1 MKLIPNSTE
10 GNFYADRIPIE
21 TGMNS
26 EGENIF
32 KKVNKSS
39 VQTPGYGAFP
49 EYQTYMEYLFILAL
63 LIVAFLYSS
72 VGHGGASGYLAIMAL
87 FGTQPELMKSSA
99 LILNL
104 FVAGLAFIAY
114 YKAGYFRMKLLLP
127 FVLGS
132 IPMSFIGAKMNIDPH
147 IYKILLGICL
157 SFAVF
162 RLFLKNVSG
171 KESYNLTFV
180 WAMLIGAFIGL
191 FSGMI
196 GIGGGIILS
205 PLLIIFGW
213 ANLKETAAVSAMFIL
228 LNSVSG
234 LAGLLSSGI
243 QLNPEIFSWILAGI
257 IGAGFGS
264 YMGSFKLGFQKLQY
278 ILASVLVF
286 AIVKLF
292 VL

>member
-1 MKLIPNSTE
+1 
-10 GNFYADRIPIE
+10 
-21 TGMNS
+21 
-26 EGENIF
+26 
-32 KKVNKSS
+32 
-39 VQTPGYGAFP
+39 
-49 EYQTYMEYLFILAL
+49 MEYLFLLAL

-114 YKAGYFRMKLLLP
+114 YKAGYFRLKLLLP
-127 FVLGS
+127 FILGS

-147 IYKILLGICL
+147 IYKVLLGICL

-162 RLFLKNVSG
+162 RLFLKNASV
-171 KESYNLTFV
+171 KEPGSIAFI
-180 WAMLIGAFIGL
+180 WAMLIGAVIGF

-205 PLLIIFGW
+205 PLLILFGW

-234 LAGLLSSGI
+234 LAGLLSNGI
-243 QLNPEIFSWILAGI
+243 QLNPEIYSWIVTGI
-257 IGAGFGS
+257 VGAVLGS
-264 YMGSFKLGFQKLQY
+264 YMGSFKFGFQKLQY
-278 ILASVLVF
+278 ILASVLIF
-286 AIVKLF
+286 AVVKLF
-292 VL
+292 IF

>member
-1 MKLIPNSTE
+1 MLAILI
-10 GNFYADRIPIE
+10 I
-21 TGMNS
+21 
-26 EGENIF
+26 
-32 KKVNKSS
+32 
-39 VQTPGYGAFP
+39 
-49 EYQTYMEYLFILAL
+49 
-63 LIVAFLYSS
+63 AFLYSS

-104 FVAGLAFIAY
+104 FVAGLAFTAY
-114 YKAGYFRMKLLLP
+114 YRAGYFRLKLLLP

-147 IYKILLGICL
+147 LYKILLGICL

-162 RLFLKNVSG
+162 RLFLKNVVC
-171 KESYNLTFV
+171 KEHRNLAFV
-180 WAMLIGAFIGL
+180 WAMLIGAFIGF

-205 PLLIIFGW
+205 PLLILFGW

-234 LAGLLSSGI
+234 LAGLFSSGI
-243 QLNPEIFSWILAGI
+243 QLNHEIYSWILAGI
-257 IGAGFGS
+257 VGAILGS
-264 YMGSFKLGFQKLQY
+264 YMGSFKFSFRKLQY
-278 ILASVLVF
+278 ILASVLLF

-292 VL
+292 IF

>member
-1 MKLIPNSTE
+1 
-10 GNFYADRIPIE
+10 
-21 TGMNS
+21 
-26 EGENIF
+26 
-32 KKVNKSS
+32 
-39 VQTPGYGAFP
+39 
-49 EYQTYMEYLFILAL
+49 MEYLFLLAIL
-63 LIVAFLYSS
+63 IIAFLYSS

-104 FVAGLAFIAY
+104 FVAGLAFTAY
-114 YKAGYFRMKLLLP
+114 YRAGYFRLKLLLP

-147 IYKILLGICL
+147 LYKILLGICL

-162 RLFLKNVSG
+162 RLFLKNVVC
-171 KESYNLTFV
+171 KEHRNLAFV
-180 WAMLIGAFIGL
+180 WAMLIGAFIGF

-205 PLLIIFGW
+205 PLLILFGW

-234 LAGLLSSGI
+234 LAGLFSSGI
-243 QLNPEIFSWILAGI
+243 QLNHEIYSWILAGI
-257 IGAGFGS
+257 VGAILGS
-264 YMGSFKLGFQKLQY
+264 YMGSFKFSFRKLQY
-278 ILASVLVF
+278 ILASVLLF

-292 VL
+292 IF

>member
-1 MKLIPNSTE
+1 
-10 GNFYADRIPIE
+10 
-21 TGMNS
+21 
-26 EGENIF
+26 
-32 KKVNKSS
+32 
-39 VQTPGYGAFP
+39 
-49 EYQTYMEYLFILAL
+49 MEYLFLLAL
-63 LIVAFLYSS
+63 LIIAFLYSS

-132 IPMSFIGAKMNIDPH
+132 IPMSFLGAKMNIDPH
-147 IYKILLGICL
+147 LYKILLGICL

-171 KESYNLTFV
+171 KETHRLAFV
-180 WAMLIGAFIGL
+180 WAMLIGAFIGF

-205 PLLIIFGW
+205 PILILFGW

-228 LNSVSG
+228 LNSFSG
-234 LAGLLSSGI
+234 LAGLLSAGI
-243 QLNPEIFSWILAGI
+243 PINPEIYSWIIAGI
-257 IGAGFGS
+257 MGAILGS
-264 YMGSFKLGFQKLQY
+264 YLGSFRFSFQKLQY
-278 ILASVLVF
+278 ILATVLLF

-292 VL
+292 VF

>member
-1 MKLIPNSTE
+1 
-10 GNFYADRIPIE
+10 
-21 TGMNS
+21 
-26 EGENIF
+26 
-32 KKVNKSS
+32 
-39 VQTPGYGAFP
+39 
-49 EYQTYMEYLFILAL
+49 MEYLFLFAL

-114 YKAGYFRMKLLLP
+114 YKAGHFRLNLLLP

-132 IPMSFIGAKMNIDPH
+132 IPMSFLGAKLNIDPH
-147 IYKILLGICL
+147 LYKVLLGICL

-162 RLFLKNVSG
+162 RLFLKNVYC
-171 KESYNLTFV
+171 KETRSLAFL
-180 WAMLIGAFIGL
+180 WAMLIGGFIGF

-205 PLLIIFGW
+205 PVLILFGW

-228 LNSVSG
+228 LNSISG

-243 QLNPEIFSWILAGI
+243 QLNPEIYSWIIAGV
-257 IGAGFGS
+257 IGAILGS
-264 YMGSFKLGFQKLQY
+264 YMGSFKFSFQKLQY
-278 ILASVLVF
+278 ILASVLLF

-292 VL
+292 VF

>member
-1 MKLIPNSTE
+1 
-10 GNFYADRIPIE
+10 
-21 TGMNS
+21 
-26 EGENIF
+26 
-32 KKVNKSS
+32 
-39 VQTPGYGAFP
+39 
-49 EYQTYMEYLFILAL
+49 MEFLFLLAL

-114 YKAGYFRMKLLLP
+114 YKAGHFRLKLLLP

-132 IPMSFIGAKMNIDPH
+132 IPMSFLGAKMNIDPH
-147 IYKILLGICL
+147 LYKILLGICL

-162 RLFLKNVSG
+162 RLFLKDVIG
-171 KESYNLTFV
+171 KEQHRIAFV
-180 WAMLIGAFIGL
+180 WALLIGGFIG
-191 FSGMI
+191 FISGMI

-205 PLLIIFGW
+205 PLLILFGW

-228 LNSVSG
+228 LNSISG

-243 QLNPEIFSWILAGI
+243 QLNPEIYSWIVTGI
-257 IGAGFGS
+257 VGAVLGS
-264 YMGSFKLGFQKLQY
+264 YLGSFKFSLQKLQF
-278 ILASVLVF
+278 ILASVLLF

-292 VL
+292 VF

>member
-1 MKLIPNSTE
+1 VKEKRIYRKHSKLS
-10 GNFYADRIPIE
+10 FRI
-21 TGMNS
+21 
-26 EGENIF
+26 
-32 KKVNKSS
+32 
-39 VQTPGYGAFP
+39 PGYGAFP
-49 EYQTYMEYLFILAL
+49 EHQMYMEYLFLFAL

-127 FVLGS
+127 FVIGS

-147 IYKILLGICL
+147 IYKVLLGICL

-162 RLFLKNVSG
+162 RLFLKNI
-171 KESYNLTFV
+171 KEKEPRNLAFI
-180 WAMLIGAFIGL
+180 WALFIGAVIGF

-205 PLLIIFGW
+205 PLLILFGW

-228 LNSVSG
+228 LNSISG
-234 LAGLLSSGI
+234 LTGLLSTGVH
-243 QLNPEIFSWILAGI
+243 LNPEIYSWILAGI
-257 IGAGFGS
+257 IGASFGS
-264 YMGSFKLGFQKLQY
+264 YMGSNKFGFQKLQY
-278 ILASVLVF
+278 ILASVLIF
-286 AIVKLF
+286 AVIKLF
-292 VL
+292 VF